1 MSSFIHQQ
9 NHLVGSSIYECVQ
22 FHLPIIYF
30 DRRKDRYGDECSSG
44 DIAIFQILFRKKKKT
59 GSITSAGFYIVP
71 YYVRGRVITIFL
83 ELERCYIS
91 PQVWELCMA
100 TRQKCIPCSYI
111 TDTK

>member
-1 MSSFIHQQ
+1 MYNFIFI
-9 NHLVGSSIYECVQ
+9 LYILAGEKTVTVG
-22 FHLPIIYF
+22 
-30 DRRKDRYGDECSSG
+30 ECSSG
-44 DIAIFQILFRKKKKT
+44 DIAIFQILPGKKKKT
-59 GSITSAGFYIVP
+59 GAITSAGFYIVP

-83 ELERCYIS
+83 ELERCYFS